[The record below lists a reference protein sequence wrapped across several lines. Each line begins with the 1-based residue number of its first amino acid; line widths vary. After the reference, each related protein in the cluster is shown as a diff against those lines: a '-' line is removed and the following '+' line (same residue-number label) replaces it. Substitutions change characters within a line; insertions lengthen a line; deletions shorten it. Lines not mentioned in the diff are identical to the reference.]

1 MEPAYAGAAPTGSA
15 YAPEG
20 AYARATMY
28 PATPDGQF
36 LAGWW
41 QRVWAYL
48 LDAIVV
54 GIIGGILASPWIGD
68 LLDAYREFSTRFS
81 GTPKQVGRPPTRR
94 RSSSRSLVRCSPS
107 P

>member
-1 MEPAYAGAAPTGSA
+1 MLRYWDGRHWTEHARSKEQALAPAYAGAAPTGSA

-20 AYARATMY
+20 ANARATMY

-68 LLDAYREFSTRFS
+68 LLDAYREFFD
-81 GTPKQVGRPPTRR
+81 QVLRDAEA
-94 RSSSRSLVRCSPS
+94 
-107 P
+107 